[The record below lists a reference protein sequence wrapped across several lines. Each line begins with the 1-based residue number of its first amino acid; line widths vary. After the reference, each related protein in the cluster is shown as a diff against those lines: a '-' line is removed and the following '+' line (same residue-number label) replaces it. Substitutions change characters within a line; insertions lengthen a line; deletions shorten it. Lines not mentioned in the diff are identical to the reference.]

1 MRYRLAAIVALALSA
16 GSAAAVT
23 PGKDLF
29 IPSVGRLKG
38 ACTKG
43 VCAQFRTDV
52 WLYNA
57 SAQGAEV
64 TVAFLKRDT
73 DNSTPAASHA
83 FSFGPGQT
91 VELADIFDTVFHL
104 DGVAGAL
111 RIAATADVIATARV
125 YDVNV
130 QTNIGTGTAGQFY
143 PGLPAELAI
152 GPGDS
157 TTVIGLAEQ
166 GGTWRSNLSLV
177 ETAGHSIVVNLERLD
192 ANGQVLFTYTGYRL
206 EPFEAKQINRV
217 LQFLGGSGTMANQRV
232 RVTAPAP
239 EDEGRVLVAGS
250 RIDSRTG
257 DPFTI
262 EMAGEPI
269 LPAEDRT
276 VGRFSGTS
284 LSPQGLV
291 DGAISF
297 EIAQGGLT
305 SFQGMAA
312 VPCGEGAYVL
322 DFDVAYAQAVPLSE
336 GGSFGVEG
344 AMSYPD
350 GAGGSFT
357 AIWTLAGTVGAN
369 GTFTGSTLLR
379 SDISGAGGD
388 YAACN
393 GVTDRAWFGG
403 WAGSAAP

>member
-1 MRYRLAAIVALALSA
+1 MRVAGVVLALMLVVA
-16 GSAAAVT
+16 GLASAVT

-52 WLYNA
+52 WVHGA
-57 SAQGAEV
+57 SDESAEV

-73 DNSTPAASHA
+73 DNSTPAATHT

-91 VELADIFDTVFHL
+91 AELADIFDTAFHL

-111 RIAATADVIATARV
+111 RITATADVIATARV

-152 GPGDS
+152 GAGDS

-166 GGTWRSNLSLV
+166 GGTWRSNVALV
-177 ETAGHSIVVNLERLD
+177 ETTGHSVVLNIERLD
-192 ANGQVLFTYTGYRL
+192 ASGQVLFTYTGYRL
-206 EPFEAKQINRV
+206 QPFEAKQINRV
-217 LQFLGGSGTMANQRV
+217 LQFLGGSGTMNNQRV
-232 RVTAPAP
+232 RVTAPAA

-262 EMAGEPI
+262 EMAGEPTA
-269 LPAEDRT
+269 PAEDRT
-276 VGRFSGTS
+276 VGRFAGYS

-297 EIAQGGLT
+297 AIVPAGLT
-305 SFQGMAA
+305 GFKGMAA

-322 DFDVAYAQAVPLSE
+322 DFDVAYAQAVPLNE

-350 GAGGSFT
+350 GEGGSFT
-357 AIWTLAGTVGAN
+357 AIWMLAGTIGAN
-369 GTFTGSTLLR
+369 GAVTGYTLLK
-379 SDISGAGGD
+379 SDVSGAGGD
-388 YAACN
+388 FAPCN
-393 GVTDRAWFGG
+393 GITNRSWVGG
-403 WAGSAAP
+403 WAGSGAP